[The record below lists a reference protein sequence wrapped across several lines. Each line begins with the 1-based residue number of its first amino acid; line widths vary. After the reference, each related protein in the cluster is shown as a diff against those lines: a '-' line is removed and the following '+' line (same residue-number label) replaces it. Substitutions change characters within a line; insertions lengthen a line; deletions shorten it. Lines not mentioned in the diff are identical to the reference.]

1 VPNVILFL
9 HIFKYIIAKVLRPIS
24 DQDSRGSKPS
34 ENIFVKKI
42 DNSFYIISNTRYC
55 FNPFY
60 NIINTN
66 QNMEK
71 RVRGREWSNKIDA
84 PTIKWF
90 NFNDSC

>member
-1 VPNVILFL
+1 VLDVILFQ
-9 HIFKYIIAKVLRPIS
+9 HIFKKVIAKVLPPIT

-42 DNSFYIISNTRYC
+42 DNSLGIISNTRYH
-55 FNPFY
+55 FNPFC

-71 RVRGREWSNKIDA
+71 RVRGRD
-84 PTIKWF
+84 P
-90 NFNDSC
+90 